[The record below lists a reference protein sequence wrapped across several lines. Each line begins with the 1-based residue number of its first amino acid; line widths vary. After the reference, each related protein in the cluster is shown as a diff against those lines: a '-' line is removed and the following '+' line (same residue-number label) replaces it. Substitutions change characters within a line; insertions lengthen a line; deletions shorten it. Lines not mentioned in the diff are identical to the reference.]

1 MTQTLNSFFKK
12 LAKYFVDYQMKRA
25 RWMLQQQTIRELH
38 ALSDKEL
45 NDIGINRGMIR
56 SIAMEGYF
64 DNRDPKNG
72 VAT

>member
-12 LAKYFVDYQMKRA
+12 LAKHFIDYQTKRA
-25 RWMLQQQTIRELH
+25 RWMIQQHTIRELH
-38 ALSDKEL
+38 TLSDRQLK
-45 NDIGINRGMIR
+45 DIGINRGMIR
-56 SIAMEGYF
+56 SIAMESYF